1 MRHVPSCVFIFLRI
15 SYGVLRFGQRQLS
28 YLHIPLFFAMHR
40 YVQCPS
46 ILALTLLLNL
56 SRLLYAQ
63 QVCYYPDGTE
73 ATDHTPCNGSASN
86 TPTDASSCC
95 HDISNSY
102 CQDNNLCT
110 WNGAMYR
117 GACTDKTWT
126 SPNCPQQ
133 CTEGS
138 QSSYPIFDG
147 HD

>member
-1 MRHVPSCVFIFLRI
+1 M
-15 SYGVLRFGQRQLS
+15 Y
-28 YLHIPLFFAMHR
+28 R
-40 YVQCPS
+40 YVQCPRTFT
-46 ILALTLLLNL
+46 LTLLLLLL
-56 SRLLYAQ
+56 SRQLYAQ

-73 ATDHTPCNGSASN
+73 ATDHTPCNASASN

-133 CTEGS
+133 CTEGL
-138 QSSYPIFDG
+138 QPPIPTLA
-147 HD
+147 